1 MGVVTPERPE
11 RERVEPAQPPPPPEP
26 PPRRDMPWGWI
37 IIGVIVAL
45 MATGVISFRDLL
57 PSFDNPFRAE
67 TVDRSGPAVLRSIE
81 DIGEFRAASG
91 HFEVVIDLE
100 RDTALPSEILGE
112 RLLFVAV
119 GTVDAGVDFSALDED
134 SVEVSSD
141 RRTATITLPAVQFFD
156 PTLDLDRSYVY
167 DRDQGLL
174 NELGGLFTDEPNYQQ
189 EVYRLA
195 EDKVEAAARQGSGIG
210 ARAEDNTREM
220 LESLL
225 GSLGF
230 TTVTVQFEPAA

>member
-1 MGVVTPERPE
+1 MGVVTPE
-11 RERVEPAQPPPPPEP
+11 RERVEPAQPPPQPPPEQ
-26 PPRRDMPWGWI
+26 PPRRDIPWGL
-37 IIGVIVAL
+37 IVAGIVVAL
-45 MATGVISFRDLL
+45 LATGVISFRDLL

-81 DIGEFRAASG
+81 DIGDYRAAAG

-100 RDTALPSEILGE
+100 KDTALPSEILGE

-119 GTVDAGVDFSALDED
+119 GSVDAGVDLSALDED
-134 SVEVSSD
+134 SVVVSSD
-141 RRTATITLPAVQFFD
+141 RRRATITLPAVHFFD
-156 PTLDLDRSYVY
+156 PVLDIERSRLY

-174 NELGGLFTDEPNYQQ
+174 NELGGLFTDDANYQQ
-189 EVYRLA
+189 ELYRLG
-195 EDKVEAAARQGSGIG
+195 EDKIAAAARQGSGVG
-210 ARAEDNTREM
+210 ARAEENTREM

-230 TTVTVQFEPAA
+230 TTVTVRFEPAA

>member
-1 MGVVTPERPE
+1 MGVVTPE
-11 RERVEPAQPPPPPEP
+11 RERVEPAQPPPQPPEQ
-26 PPRRDMPWGWI
+26 PPRRDIPWGL
-37 IIGVIVAL
+37 IVAGIVVAL
-45 MATGVISFRDLL
+45 LATGVISFRDLL

-81 DIGEFRAASG
+81 DIGDYRAAAG

-100 RDTALPSEILGE
+100 KDTALPSEILGE

-119 GTVDAGVDFSALDED
+119 GSVDAGVDLSALDED
-134 SVEVSSD
+134 SVVVSSD
-141 RRTATITLPAVQFFD
+141 RRRATITLPAVHFFD
-156 PTLDLDRSYVY
+156 PVLDIERSRLY

-189 EVYRLA
+189 ELYRLG
-195 EDKVEAAARQGSGIG
+195 EDKIAAAARQGSGVG
-210 ARAEDNTREM
+210 ARAEENTREM

-230 TTVTVQFEPAA
+230 TTVTIKFEPTG

>member
-1 MGVVTPERPE
+1 MGVVTPE
-11 RERVEPAQPPPPPEP
+11 RERVEPAQPPPPPEQ
-26 PPRRDMPWGWI
+26 PPRRDIPWGLI
-37 IIGVIVAL
+37 IVGLVVAL
-45 MATGVISFRDLL
+45 LATGVISFRDLL

-81 DIGEFRAASG
+81 DIGEYRAAAG

-119 GTVDAGVDFSALDED
+119 GDVDAGVDFAALDED
-134 SVEVSSD
+134 SVDVSSD
-141 RRTATITLPAVQFFD
+141 RRSATITLPAVHFFD
-156 PTLDLDRSYVY
+156 PVLDVERSLVY

-189 EVYRLA
+189 DLYRLG
-195 EDKVEAAARQGSGIG
+195 EDKIGAAARQGSGIG
-210 ARAEDNTREM
+210 ARAEENTREM

-230 TTVTVQFEPAA
+230 TTVTIQFEPAA

>member
-1 MGVVTPERPE
+1 MGVVTPE
-11 RERVEPAQPPPPPEP
+11 RERVEPAQPPPQQPPER
-26 PPRRDMPWGWI
+26 PPRRDIPWGLI
-37 IIGVIVAL
+37 VVGIVVAL
-45 MATGVISFRDLL
+45 LATGVISFRDLL

-81 DIGEFRAASG
+81 DIGDYRAAAG

-100 RDTALPSEILGE
+100 KDTALPSEILGE

-119 GTVDAGVDFSALDED
+119 GSVDAGVDLSALDED
-134 SVEVSSD
+134 SVVVSSD
-141 RRTATITLPAVQFFD
+141 RRRATITLPAVHFFD
-156 PTLDLDRSYVY
+156 PVLDIEQSYVY

-174 NELGGLFTDEPNYQQ
+174 NELGGLFTDDANYQQ
-189 EVYRLA
+189 ELYRRA
-195 EDKVEAAARQGSGIG
+195 EDKMAEAARQGSGVG
-210 ARAEDNTREM
+210 ARAEENTREM

-230 TTVTVQFEPAA
+230 TTVTVKFEPAA

>member
-1 MGVVTPERPE
+1 MGVITPE
-11 RERVEPAQPPPPPEP
+11 RERVEPAQPPPPAEP
-26 PPRRDMPWGWI
+26 PPRRDIPWGLI
-37 IIGVIVAL
+37 VVGIVVAL
-45 MATGVISFRDLL
+45 LATGVISFRDLL

-81 DIGEFRAASG
+81 DIGEYRAAAG

-100 RDTALPSEILGE
+100 KDTALPSEILGE

-119 GTVDAGVDFSALDED
+119 GDVDAGVDFAALDED
-134 SVEVSSD
+134 SVDVSSD
-141 RRTATITLPAVQFFD
+141 RRSATITLPAVHFFD
-156 PTLDLDRSYVY
+156 PVLDLERSRVY

-189 EVYRLA
+189 ELYRLA
-195 EDKVEAAARQGSGIG
+195 EGKIGAAARQGSGIG
-210 ARAEDNTREM
+210 ARAEENTREM

-230 TTVTVQFEPAA
+230 TTVTVRFEPAA

>member
-11 RERVEPAQPPPPPEP
+11 IERVEPAQPPPPQEP
-26 PPRRDMPWGWI
+26 PPRRNLPWGWI
-37 IIGVIVAL
+37 ITGVIVAL

-91 HFEVVIDLE
+91 HFEIVIDLE
-100 RDTALPSEILGE
+100 KDTALPSEILGE

-134 SVEVSSD
+134 SVQVSSD
-141 RRTATITLPAVQFFD
+141 RRTAAITLPAVQFFD

-167 DRDQGLL
+167 DRDQGFL

-189 EVYRLA
+189 ELYNLA
-195 EDKVEAAARQGSGIG
+195 EDKIGDAARQGSGIG

-230 TTVTVQFEPAA
+230 RTVTVRFEPAA